1 MPHTTLL
8 LNEEIVHVPLIFAGV
23 GTPKNKIIPE
33 LVRTVD
39 IFPTILDIIGIDY
52 SILEDRDG
60 RSLVPM
66 FEDKK
71 LPELPAY
78 FNTIAHK
85 EITLDDKVGIRTSK
99 YKYFRHLNDQEKEI
113 NLYDLEND
121 PQENIN
127 IASEN
132 PDIVKEMEKI
142 LEDFTKNSVTE
153 EEKLTEEEEKI
164 VEAQLKDLG
173 YI

>member
-1 MPHTTLL
+1 MVEFLL
-8 LNEEIVHVPLIFAGV
+8 GLLAGILI
-23 GTPKNKIIPE
+23 
-33 LVRTVD
+33 
-39 IFPTILDIIGIDY
+39 TILAGLYFGKKIEEKSVYLHTIPY
-52 SILEDRDG
+52 VEKSI
-60 RSLVPM
+60 
-66 FEDKK
+66 
-71 LPELPAY
+71 
-78 FNTIAHK
+78 H
-85 EITLDDKVGIRTSK
+85 DKVGIRTSK
-99 YKYFRHLNDQEKEI
+99 YKYFRHATQSEENV

>member
-1 MPHTTLL
+1 M
-8 LNEEIVHVPLIFAGV
+8 
-23 GTPKNKIIPE
+23 
-33 LVRTVD
+33 D
-39 IFPTILDIIGIDY
+39 IFPTIFEIIGIND
-52 SILEDRDG
+52 SPKGILDG
-60 RSLVPM
+60 RSLVPIL
-66 FEDKK
+66 ENKNIT
-71 LPELPAY
+71 ELPAY
-78 FNTIAHK
+78 FNTITHA

-99 YKYFRHLNDQEKEI
+99 YKYFRPTTTKDQEL

-127 IASEN
+127 IAEDN
-132 PDIVKEMEKI
+132 PEIVTSMEKI
-142 LEDFTKNSVTE
+142 LEEMTKDLDVD